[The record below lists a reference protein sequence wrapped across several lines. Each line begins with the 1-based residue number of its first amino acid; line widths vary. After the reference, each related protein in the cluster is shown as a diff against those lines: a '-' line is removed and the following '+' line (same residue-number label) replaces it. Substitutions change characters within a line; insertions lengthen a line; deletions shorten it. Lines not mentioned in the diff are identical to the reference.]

1 MYFTIIVVISRNKL
15 VARWEALVQGMS
27 ESQCLSHGG
36 GGEATDSGTKGQLR
50 SDSSNWLPRLHT
62 WLVPRLPTRTNE
74 DEDESQLRDVEEG
87 EGH

>member
-1 MYFTIIVVISRNKL
+1 MGSAGPRN
-15 VARWEALVQGMS
+15 VRITMF
-27 ESQCLSHGG
+27 ESWWG